1 MKEELTN
8 QATQAVA
15 DTTIAAAG
23 SKATYAGAGMTIGGW
38 FLSNEFAV
46 LGGLVIGIAGLII
59 NWYYRHKE
67 DKRQQAL
74 HEIQMDEYRKRQ
86 EKDDAQ

>member
-1 MKEELTN
+1 MKEAFTQ
-8 QATQAVA
+8 QATQTVA

-46 LGGLVIGIAGLII
+46 LGGLIIGIVGLIV

-74 HEIQMDEYRKRQ
+74 HEIRMDEHRKRQ
-86 EKDDAQ
+86 EKGNAQ